1 MGNTATNRKA
11 KTMDQDRIV
20 GAAKNMAG
28 KLEGAIG
35 QAAGD
40 ARTEMSGRAREAAG
54 TAQNIL
60 GQAKDAVSDLGD
72 SATGFAKDAIDRG
85 ADYYAEGNRAV
96 ASTVQN
102 QPLGSLLLA
111 GAIGF
116 GLALFMRRSPPR
128 RSRWDYRRYQ
138 D

>member
-1 MGNTATNRKA
+1 
-11 KTMDQDRIV
+11 MDQDRIV
-20 GAAKNMAG
+20 GAAKSAAG
-28 KLEGAIG
+28 KVESAFG
-35 QAAGD
+35 QATGD
-40 ARTEMSGRAREAAG
+40 ARTDMSGRAREAAG

-60 GQAKDAVSDLGD
+60 GQAKDAVSGLGEAA
-72 SATGFAKDAIDRG
+72 SGMAKDAIDRG

-96 ASTVQN
+96 AATVQN
-102 QPLGSLLLA
+102 QPLSSLLLA

-116 GLALFMRRSPPR
+116 GLAMFMRRPPR